1 MDFCKYIADIDNI
14 DVKCKSVKGFE
25 SVGYIMR
32 REDIDFANVKF
43 GYTTES
49 GDVWPSTLVTSLALK
64 DGKKAYKINQL
75 KDAFADTAVAL
86 NVGDYR
92 NGFSNTVSFKIFDNG
107 PKVAK
112 IVNGLSNGEY
122 VVILEQKEKNLDTYN
137 YGSGESAYR
146 IFGLDSGLT
155 ATATDNS
162 AYDESIGNGWS
173 ITMEEA
179 NATSSEYFL
188 FVGAGENAPNIND
201 TKTVI
206 ESLTA

>member
-1 MDFCKYIADIDNI
+1 MDFCKYIAEIDNI
-14 DVKCKSVKGFE
+14 DVKCNSIRGFE
-25 SVGYIMR
+25 SVGYIMK

-43 GYTTES
+43 GYT
-49 GDVWPSTLVTSLALK
+49 GDVEIPSTVVTGIALK

-75 KDAFADTAVAL
+75 KDAFADTAVSL

-92 NGFSNTVSFKIFDNG
+92 NGFTNTLNFKIFDNG

-112 IVNGLSNGEY
+112 IVNGLANGEY
-122 VVILEQKEKNLDTYN
+122 VVILEQKDKSLDTFV
-137 YGSGESAYR
+137 YGSGESTYR
-146 IFGLDSGLT
+146 IFGLDSGLV

-162 AYDESIGNGWS
+162 AYDDAIGNGWS

-188 FVGAGENAPNIND
+188 FVGAGSNEPNIND
-201 TKTVI
+201 TKQVI
-206 ESLTA
+206 ESLTV